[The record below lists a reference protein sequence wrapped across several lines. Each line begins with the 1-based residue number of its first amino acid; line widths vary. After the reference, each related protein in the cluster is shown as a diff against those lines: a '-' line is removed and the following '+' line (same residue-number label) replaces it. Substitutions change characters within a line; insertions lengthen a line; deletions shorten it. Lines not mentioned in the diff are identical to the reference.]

1 MRRAAFLNGGM
12 MEQHTVTVTVTG
24 TAGSATGSGAT
35 TVPVYGKLYAVHL
48 DYIDQAATCDVTVTT
63 GSPAQTL
70 LTVTNANTD
79 AWFYPRVQVDSDAGA
94 PIADEYDVAPVSGYV
109 TVSVA
114 QSNAGSVVATLLIE
128 D

>member
-1 MRRAAFLNGGM
+1 

-24 TAGSATGSGAT
+24 TAGSATGSGTT
-35 TVPVYGKLYAVHL
+35 TVPVYGTLYAVHL
-48 DYIDQAATCDVTVTT
+48 DYTDQAATCDVTVTA

-79 AWFYPRVQVDSDAGA
+79 AWFYPRVQ
-94 PIADEYDVAPVSGYV
+94 ADTDTGSAITGWYDEAPVCGYV

-114 QSNAGSVVATLLIE
+114 QSDAGSVVATLLV
-128 D
+128 DG